1 MSEPYS
7 CEKQYIGNFGHPV
20 WENPTEHMVNA
31 AFAHHGLRWQ
41 YVTYEVPADNLRAAF
56 EGVKALGYR
65 GFNCTLPHKVAIL
78 EHLDGLG
85 ASAEVIGAVNCVV
98 RRDGRYIGE
107 NTDGK
112 GFLESLRP
120 VIDPSGRKVLV
131 LGAGGAARA
140 VSVELALAGAT
151 ELQIVNRSEE
161 RGRELAALLEEK
173 TDASASFTA
182 WRGDH
187 AIPDDVDVV
196 VQATSIGLYPDQT
209 RVAVDATTLREGL
222 VVADVIPNPPKTGL
236 LKEAEAAGCRTIDGL
251 GMLVNQGRVAIEYWT
266 GVLPDAA
273 VMRASL
279 EELFG

>member
-1 MSEPYS
+1 MWLLNSAAIAALQVEALAADGV
-7 CEKQYIGNFGHPV
+7 EGNQQGRATGRLFRMDD
-20 WENPTEHMVNA
+20 W
-31 AFAHHGLRWQ
+31 LRH
-41 YVTYEVPADNLRAAF
+41 
-56 EGVKALGYR
+56 ALGE
-65 GFNCTLPHKVAIL
+65 T
-78 EHLDGLG
+78 
-85 ASAEVIGAVNCVV
+85 
-98 RRDGRYIGE
+98 
-107 NTDGK
+107 
-112 GFLESLRP
+112 
-120 VIDPSGRKVLV
+120 
-131 LGAGGAARA
+131 
-140 VSVELALAGAT
+140 VEPDT
-151 ELQIVNRSEE
+151 RSFS
-161 RGRELAALLEEK
+161 RELAALVEEK

-279 EELFG
+279 EALFG

>member
-98 RRDGRYIGE
+98 RRDGRYIEQLG
-107 NTDGK
+107 TYDPM
-112 GFLESLRP
+112 LEGVNYSLDLEK
-120 VIDPSGRKVLV
+120 VDKWISVGAQPSVTVNSIIRK
-131 LGAGGAARA
+131 ARKIA
-140 VSVELALAGAT
+140 DAGA
-151 ELQIVNRSEE
+151 
-161 RGRELAALLEEK
+161 
-173 TDASASFTA
+173 
-182 WRGDH
+182 
-187 AIPDDVDVV
+187 
-196 VQATSIGLYPDQT
+196 
-209 RVAVDATTLREGL
+209 
-222 VVADVIPNPPKTGL
+222 
-236 LKEAEAAGCRTIDGL
+236 EA
-251 GMLVNQGRVAIEYWT
+251 
-266 GVLPDAA
+266 
-273 VMRASL
+273 
-279 EELFG
+279 